1 MTMNNLA
8 IRMVCNEFR
17 RLAELVKRDT
27 RLLVVAA
34 ITLMP
39 SSLPLLATLAI
50 SSCRHAIA
58 TQ

>member
-1 MTMNNLA
+1 
-8 IRMVCNEFR
+8 MVCNEFR